1 MPYRVRVPGTG
12 GDLEVESREDVPE
25 VLGEHGMR
33 LLFAQPGPPRRIGER
48 RRRQERAAAEFSAA
62 RRRAREADR
71 AAPGRG
77 PGPSGGVLDDEGSS

>member
-1 MPYRVRVPGTG
+1 MTYRVRIPGTG
-12 GDLEVESREDVPE
+12 GDLEVGSREEAPE
-25 VLGEHGMR
+25 VLGAHGMR

-62 RRRAREADR
+62 RRRARASDP

-77 PGPSGGVLDDEGSS
+77 PGPGDEVLDDEGV